1 MTTELVALDGD
12 LDAESLEVDN
22 DGKNNDSREQAHN
35 VGKPLPPEGL
45 AQGTTFIMPGE
56 EEVEQRNDG
65 TFKLGSTANVDGG
78 RGKGLPDDGLADVGG
93 NEQVDTGSETVTFLK
108 EFVEEDDDEG
118 SDDELDDEE
127 KTNTSTE
134 VTWLAI

>member
-1 MTTELVALDGD
+1 LTTELVALDGD